1 MADLDN
7 EDTRLYTVLVNEEEQ
22 YSLWLK
28 AREIPRG
35 WRAAGKEGS
44 KAECV
49 KFVDEVWTD
58 MRPLSLRKLD
68 NEAATIEG
76 ESSSRH

>member
-28 AREIPRG
+28 AREILPPVIP
-35 WRAAGKEGS
+35 APKPFIS
-44 KAECV
+44 T
-49 KFVDEVWTD
+49 VD
-58 MRPLSLRKLD
+58 MQQP
-68 NEAATIEG
+68 I
-76 ESSSRH
+76 RHDSYVARLCIMNHLF